1 MKAEPTVGGTI
12 PRQQVSLGYA
22 TKLAEHESE
31 PDREASSTVP
41 PKLPTLTALN
51 DGLSPGRTS

>member
-1 MKAEPTVGGTI
+1 MGGTI